1 MVDEKEDGQAGYE
14 GLDDPAGSLGE
25 QEDLPSNALGVSSGT
40 SLIGGREED
49 NQSWL
54 AGDVDT
60 LDFGALSLAS
70 EATWNRQE
78 RRPEES
84 LRSFLTFLIGDA
96 VYGLDLVRMR
106 EIIKT
111 RAPTEV
117 PRTPPFIAGIIS
129 VRGMVIPVIDLRVR
143 LSLPARSRDALR
155 CLVVARG
162 EDRFGLLVDQVL
174 QVVSLAPSE
183 IEANPTL
190 ARPVDDTEGARRR
203 STRGGEEG
211 MGPGDQG
218 AEFLVV
224 SEAGREE
231 EMDPDFARNKG
242 PRSIEFV
249 AGIGR
254 AADAPE
260 QLIILLDLDAVLRFE
275 IRRRRRG
282 EIS

>member
-1 MVDEKEDGQAGYE
+1 MVDDSDEVQAGSDE
-14 GLDDPAGSLGE
+14 LEVPEENSEESGSMPSRGLGAH
-25 QEDLPSNALGVSSGT
+25 SGT
-40 SLIGGREED
+40 SLVGGREEAAR
-49 NQSWL
+49 NWL
-54 AGDVDT
+54 AGEADM

-84 LRSFLTFLIGDA
+84 LRSFLTFLLADA
-96 VYGLDLVRMR
+96 VYGLDLVRLR
-106 EIIKT
+106 EIMKT

-129 VRGMVIPVIDLRVR
+129 VRGMVIPVLDLRVR
-143 LSLPARSRDALR
+143 LSLPARNRDALR

-174 QVVSLAPSE
+174 QVVTLAPSE

-190 ARPVDDTEGARRR
+190 ARPIDDTEGARRR
-203 STRGGEEG
+203 AMRSDEG
-211 MGPGDQG
+211 MGSGDPSSTEFTVVG
-218 AEFLVV
+218 EASRAE
-224 SEAGREE
+224 EDA
-231 EMDPDFARNKG
+231 DFARKG
-242 PRSIEFV
+242 PRGIEFV

-254 AADAPE
+254 AANTPE
-260 QLIILLDLDAVLRFE
+260 QFIILLDLDAVLRFE

-282 EIS
+282 ESV

>member
-1 MVDEKEDGQAGYE
+1 MVDDNDDVQVGYE
-14 GLDDPAGSLGE
+14 GLDAPVGSMGE
-25 QEDLPSNALGVSSGT
+25 REGALSKAHGVSAGT
-40 SLIGGREED
+40 SLIDGPEED
-49 NQSWL
+49 NRNWL

-84 LRSFLTFLIGDA
+84 LRSFLTFLLGDA
-96 VYGLDLVRMR
+96 VYGLDLVRLR

-129 VRGMVIPVIDLRVR
+129 VRGLVIPVIDLRVR

-162 EDRFGLLVDQVL
+162 EERFGLLVDQVL
-174 QVVSLAPSE
+174 QVLTLAPSE

-190 ARPVDDTEGARRR
+190 ARPVEDTEGRRR
-203 STRGGEEG
+203 TMRNGEEG
-211 MGPGDQG
+211 SGSGDQG

-224 SEAGREE
+224 SEASREE
-231 EMDPDFARNKG
+231 ESDPDFARNKG

-254 AADAPE
+254 ATDAPE